1 MAEIK
6 REGEI
11 LKHCVGGYAE
21 RHLNGK
27 TTILFLRRADKPD
40 RPLVT
45 IEIMGRRIVQVH
57 GFRNER
63 EACEENPMKLPPEVL
78 YKDFFDGWKDW
89 VKRGSPRD
97 EEGRPKE
104 RKQRK
109 TGAERATA

>member
-1 MAEIK
+1 
-6 REGEI
+6 
-11 LKHCVGGYAE
+11 
-21 RHLNGK
+21 
-27 TTILFLRRADKPD
+27 
-40 RPLVT
+40 
-45 IEIMGRRIVQVH
+45 
-57 GFRNER
+57 
-63 EACEENPMKLPPEVL
+63 MKLPPEVL